1 MNLIIPDNWRKNV
14 SVRVIAKLTWSPRA
28 FQYRFHFYGW
38 RSIPICKASSV
49 KGKHISYIIR
59 YKKSKRRWKQIS
71 STFPSSHNASTW
83 RCLNKNKKSGF
94 NVHLPMQ
101 RHGATSFDSFS
112 FDELQYRQNLF
123 PYRLEFGVV
132 GVVLINPFLRYYLW
146 LTTAGVD
153 EFDIFHYESKVEFN
167 FQRTKRKIRLYFNLF
182 RRNCFKLEE
191 N

>member
-1 MNLIIPDNWRKNV
+1 MNLIIPANWRKNV

-83 RCLNKNKKSGF
+83 RCLNKNKKIWIQYSLTYAKARCNQF
-94 NVHLPMQ
+94 WFIFFWW
-101 RHGATSFDSFS
+101 ATVSAKSFS
-112 FDELQYRQNLF
+112 VSTRIWCRWCCLNLPVF
-123 PYRLEFGVV
+123 EILSVTYHCWCWRIRHFS
-132 GVVLINPFLRYYLW
+132 LRIKSW
-146 LTTAGVD
+146 VQFSTNQKKNKT
-153 EFDIFHYESKVEFN
+153 IF
-167 FQRTKRKIRLYFNLF
+167 
-182 RRNCFKLEE
+182 
-191 N
+191 